1 MNRYA
6 PPTASV
12 GDPPHDGRPSV
23 WFTKLLAIFFAFFC
37 VFSLQSLLY
46 QLSPWPPAVACLC
59 GLASLGLWLERPWSR
74 WVVHLIS
81 ALLCCFFAWYV
92 WVLMQTWP
100 YESTARSVASLLAGL
115 LLLMFGVTVS
125 VYVARVFPRP

>member
-6 PPTASV
+6 PPNAPV
-12 GDPPHDGRPSV
+12 DDQPHDGRPTD
-23 WFTKLLAIFFAFFC
+23 WFTKLLALFFAFAC
-37 VFSLQSLLY
+37 VFALQRLLY
-46 QLSPWPPAVACLC
+46 QLSPWPPAVACLF

-81 ALLCCFFAWYV
+81 ALLCCFFAWYG
-92 WVLMQTWP
+92 WMLMQNWP
-100 YESTARSVASLLAGL
+100 NWSTGRSFASLLVGL
-115 LLLMFGVTVS
+115 LLPMFGVTVS